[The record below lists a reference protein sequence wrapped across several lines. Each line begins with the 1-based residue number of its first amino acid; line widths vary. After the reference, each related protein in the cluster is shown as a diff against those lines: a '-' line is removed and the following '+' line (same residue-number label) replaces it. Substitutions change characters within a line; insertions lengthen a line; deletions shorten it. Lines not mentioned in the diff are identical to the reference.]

1 MRPKVPQTHFPK
13 VYSIPS
19 SANNTSKSK
28 DCWRTSALA
37 PRAAPSHIPIILQN
51 SLHAHSH
58 THQPST
64 SHPPEAQPDLGRV
77 PTAPCVRPPPPSTA
91 QHSRTQGTDGCSS
104 RQQGSVFID
113 SSFSPNT
120 HRAAP
125 HPIETAGKARQRRC
139 LLWDRPFAAYRM
151 VQSLDNSCVSSSS
164 ISRV

>member
-1 MRPKVPQTHFPK
+1 MPITHLRAK
-13 VYSIPS
+13 
-19 SANNTSKSK
+19 
-28 DCWRTSALA
+28 AL
-37 PRAAPSHIPIILQN
+37 SHIPTILQN

-113 SSFSPNT
+113 RSFSPNT

-151 VQSLDNSCVSSSS
+151 VQKFSRNFHLSSSS
-164 ISRV
+164 ISCV

>member
-1 MRPKVPQTHFPK
+1 MFYREDSPRTMLPILLLPLSWGSPTSPAHMPGEAEGPEMHFPK

-19 SANNTSKSK
+19 SADNTSKSK
-28 DCWRTSALA
+28 GCWRTSALA

-104 RQQGSVFID
+104 IQQGLVFID
-113 SSFSPNT
+113 RSFSPITT
-120 HRAAP
+120 HRAP
-125 HPIETAGKARQRRC
+125 HHPIETA
-139 LLWDRPFAAYRM
+139 
-151 VQSLDNSCVSSSS
+151 
-164 ISRV
+164 